1 MVLGKVEVV
10 IQLYTKSIE
19 ADVEF
24 HDLLRQILLVAL
36 IFLRS
41 MAHGKEWRW
50 IVIITKGLRQ
60 WYGNGTAIDG
70 NGGQLW

>member
-36 IFLRS
+36 IRLTTVLFCFVL
-41 MAHGKEWRW
+41 AK
-50 IVIITKGLRQ
+50 
-60 WYGNGTAIDG
+60 D
-70 NGGQLW
+70 

>member
-36 IFLRS
+36 IRL
-41 MAHGKEWRW
+41 
-50 IVIITKGLRQ
+50 T
-60 WYGNGTAIDG
+60 TALFCFVLAKD
-70 NGGQLW
+70 